1 MEKKILN
8 EELFRMKYLFGHKR
22 GVIISEQSN
31 NNNFKY
37 DSKLPIRKNVE
48 SAGGDWATVKKQFNS
63 SGSASDNMNIVKAMK
78 DGWLPS
84 QPVPDK
90 YIIKNASGTTPAA
103 GTTAA
108 TETTAATG
116 TAPKDYQTATSI
128 SIKGV
133 YEQLA
138 KGQEKMNNQIF
149 QTFAYKI
156 IVAPGPNTLSGTDG
170 GGESVQANVGKID
183 GVASKL
189 ATDEFQ
195 KKYTEFASYTYVQTP
210 QGGFGPN
217 TNIESIIK
225 PAAAP
230 TTKEPATKTPTKND
244 PEVDA
249 ELQNENTI
257 EQWCETNKV
266 LVDEG
271 CYPVQ
276 GMEFAE
282 ARKKSYNDAKKQ
294 NRIYKRGEEYWDE
307 NTKIYI
313 AIYGSKSRTRRDL
326 KKRIKLLQ
334 QGQDE
339 EVPNNVNSNQIANT
353 GSLPQGR
360 DSKSGLL
367 YDDI

>member
-22 GVIISEQSN
+22 GVIISEQAEVRQGP
-31 NNNFKY
+31 K
-37 DSKLPIRKNVE
+37 
-48 SAGGDWATVKKQFNS
+48 GDPYQYKKE
-63 SGSASDNMNIVKAMK
+63 G
-78 DGWLPS
+78 
-84 QPVPDK
+84 DK
-90 YIIKNASGTTPAA
+90 YFYAKKGNESWTEQTNQEGIDAIKTKIFDNAALAPKTTQSTTPAA
-103 GTTAA
+103 
-108 TETTAATG
+108 ETKTAATG
-116 TAPKDYQTATSI
+116 TAPKEYQTATSI

-138 KGQEKMNNQIF
+138 KGQEKMNNKIF

-156 IVAPGPNTLSGTDG
+156 IVAPGTNTLSGTDG

-195 KKYTEFASYTYVQTP
+195 KKYTQFTSYTYVPTP
-210 QGGFGPN
+210 QEGFGP
-217 TNIESIIK
+217 TTDIESIIK
-225 PAAAP
+225 PAAAAA
-230 TTKEPATKTPTKND
+230 TKEPETKAPTKND

-249 ELQNENTI
+249 KLQNENTI
-257 EQWCETNKV
+257 EQWCETNEV
-266 LVDEG
+266 LWDEG
-271 CYPVQ
+271 CYPVT
-276 GMEFAE
+276 GMEYNE
-282 ARKKSYNDAKKQ
+282 ARKKSYNDAKEE
-294 NRIYKRGEEYWDE
+294 NRRYIRGEEYWDE

-313 AIYGSKSRTRRDL
+313 AIYGSKSRNRRDL
-326 KKRIKLLQ
+326 NKRKKLLQ

-360 DSKSGLL
+360 DSKSAL